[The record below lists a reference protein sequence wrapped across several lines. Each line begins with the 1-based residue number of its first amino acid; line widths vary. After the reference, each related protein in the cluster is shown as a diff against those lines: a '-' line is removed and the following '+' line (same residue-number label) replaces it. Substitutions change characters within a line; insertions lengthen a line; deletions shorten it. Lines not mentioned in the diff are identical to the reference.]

1 MTRRCHPFDTRN
13 LSSRTFPDFISLGF
27 TFPSSLL
34 SRSNHG
40 PSGGGGQ
47 KHSPR
52 PLGRRRSLAR
62 RSDRVNDL
70 WRRCS
75 SSFLPPRATDVTQL
89 SSSAN
94 DKSKRNSDVSLS
106 PRPTDL
112 KLSCARPIHLQKT
125 LTPFMAFKFS
135 ISQPKLIL
143 PWGFV

>member
-40 PSGGGGQ
+40 RTGGGGQ

-94 DKSKRNSDVSLS
+94 DKSKRNSDVSLT
-106 PRPTDL
+106 PPTD
-112 KLSCARPIHLQKT
+112 RPQANMCPTHTFAKDLDSFYGFQ
-125 LTPFMAFKFS
+125 
-135 ISQPKLIL
+135 IL
-143 PWGFV
+143 YFAA